1 LGIRAGCW
9 ADTLVSEGSLRTD
22 TIVCCSEDLWSRIL
36 WNRVLQYIDS
46 VKTILFSR
54 YYVSGAGNG
63 KVTLCSWV
71 VVLIPILSEALIILL
86 LISPEV
92 IKGFY

>member
-1 LGIRAGCW
+1 
-9 ADTLVSEGSLRTD
+9 
-22 TIVCCSEDLWSRIL
+22 
-36 WNRVLQYIDS
+36 VLQYIDS
-46 VKTILFSR
+46 VKTILFSQ
-54 YYVSGAGNG
+54 YYLSGAENG

-71 VVLIPILSEALIILL
+71 VILIHILSEALIILL